1 MINEFIYFS
10 QKNPKPSLSTVFTA
24 VLFPL
29 HLVFLASAE
38 RKMLK

>member
-10 QKNPKPSLSTVFTA
+10 LRKNPSLSTVFTA
-24 VLFPL
+24 ALFPL